1 VTDSAL
7 PASCLAA
14 FRGTV
19 SCRRSWNALT
29 LTGAA
34 AAAEPG
40 GGILIVTLTTFTVP
54 DVPESLAAAS
64 ISALDGQR
72 YRIASGSGEW
82 IVTAATVHV
91 HRDIGDAFYGAIPPR
106 AVPLRKRLFWRIVL
120 ALAGTGAGKRLL
132 LFLRRRVQPGA

>member
-1 VTDSAL
+1 MTDTVP
-7 PASCLAA
+7 PASRLAV

-19 SCRRSWNALT
+19 ICRRSRNALT

-34 AAAEPG
+34 ADPA
-40 GGILIVTLTTFTVP
+40 GGILIVTLTTAVAP

-64 ISALDGQR
+64 MSAIDER
-72 YRIASGSGEW
+72 HYRIASGPRDW

-91 HRDIGDAFYGAIPPR
+91 HRDIGDAFYRAIPPR
-106 AVPLRKRLFWRIVL
+106 VVPLAKRVFWRIVL

-132 LFLRRRVQPGA
+132 LYMRRRA